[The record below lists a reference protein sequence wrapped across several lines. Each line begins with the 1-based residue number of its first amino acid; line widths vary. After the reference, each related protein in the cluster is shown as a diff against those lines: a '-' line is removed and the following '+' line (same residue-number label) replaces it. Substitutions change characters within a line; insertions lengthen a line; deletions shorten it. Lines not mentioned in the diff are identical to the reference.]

1 MGHQTSGHF
10 NRKKPILGQTMTVLN
25 TGNIID
31 VDFKFNSTFVG
42 MKDGIVQK
50 IIKTF
55 AHDQYETNTND
66 P

>member
-10 NRKKPILGQTMTVLN
+10 NRKKTILGQTMTVLN

-42 MKDGIVQK
+42 MKDGIL
-50 IIKTF
+50 
-55 AHDQYETNTND
+55 
-66 P
+66 